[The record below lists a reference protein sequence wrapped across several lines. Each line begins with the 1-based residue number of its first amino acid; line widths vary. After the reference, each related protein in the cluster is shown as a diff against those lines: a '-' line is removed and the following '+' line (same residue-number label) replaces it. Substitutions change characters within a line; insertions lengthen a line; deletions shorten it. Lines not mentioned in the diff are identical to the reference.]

1 MTIEHV
7 TTSTA
12 VGAATSPWWLPGLQ
26 AVSDACAIALPILG
40 VSWLLFQFT
49 LKIRSLL
56 K

>member
-12 VGAATSPWWLPGLQ
+12 FGAATSPWWLPYLQ
-26 AVSDACAIALPILG
+26 VVSDTCAIILPILG
-40 VSWLLFQFT
+40 VSWLLFQWT
-49 LKIRSLL
+49 LKIRSML